1 MRLVKNG
8 EMKITLRRFSGAYE
22 QCIVSKIFSEVPFYK
37 PFSAVEPVVNKE
49 WGRMIGLR
57 RGQLILL

>member
-8 EMKITLRRFSGAYE
+8 EMKITLRRFSGGYE

-49 WGRMIGLR
+49 RVKNER
-57 RGQLILL
+57 SA